1 MQRCRAMVKDYNS
14 SPACEATLHSMQ
26 LYTAWNAPLSCHVAR
41 IHRQRVGQRFIQC
54 NYIWI
59 FWRSA
64 PMYRAQ
70 TDLQNVENDIFL
82 RSEKIQKYV
91 VYVVVELPLASL
103 IYFDAQKKFR
113 ALKIQFWRK
122 SWQQISKKLK
132 SSLFH
137 GFLQVYSF
145 LFWKNE

>member
-1 MQRCRAMVKDYNS
+1 MQHCRAMVKDYNS
-14 SPACEATLHSMQ
+14 SPACEASLHSMQ

-70 TDLQNVENDIFL
+70 TDLQNVENEIFW
-82 RSEKIQKYV
+82 RSEKIQKHV
-91 VYVVVELPLASL
+91 VCVVVWLPLASL
-103 IYFDAQKKFR
+103 IDLDGQKKLR
-113 ALKIQFWRK
+113 ALKIKFWRK
-122 SWQQISKKLK
+122 SRNRIQKFKQNL
-132 SSLFH
+132 LFH
-137 GFLQVYSF
+137 RFLQVYSF
-145 LFWKNE
+145 FQKRNE

>member
-1 MQRCRAMVKDYNS
+1 
-14 SPACEATLHSMQ
+14 
-26 LYTAWNAPLSCHVAR
+26 
-41 IHRQRVGQRFIQC
+41 
-54 NYIWI
+54 
-59 FWRSA
+59 
-64 PMYRAQ
+64 MYRAQ

-91 VYVVVELPLASL
+91 VCVVVELPLASL

-113 ALKIQFWRK
+113 ALQIQFWRK